1 MFEIILVLVSIL
13 GGGLATIAD
22 FGIGSF
28 IIPLLSLEIGT
39 GPAIIGVSIAHF
51 LGTSF
56 HFYMWREFVNRKVL
70 LAFGLPSAA
79 GGIIGALLN
88 SAIYNNILTVIFG
101 SLLIFAG
108 IMGLT
113 GLTEKLRFTGKV
125 GWISGALSGLLGGLV
140 GNQGGIRSASMLGF
154 GLTAKEYIA
163 TAAGIALMVDIA
175 RIPIYVVLQSAEI
188 VAIWRYVA
196 LASIG
201 VFIGTFLGGW
211 MLRKIPEKIF
221 RIGVSLIIYLVG
233 IFELTRL

>member
-1 MFEIILVLVSIL
+1 VFEVILVLVSIF
-13 GGGLATIAD
+13 GGGIATIAD

-28 IIPLLSLEIGT
+28 IIPLLSLKTGT
-39 GPAIIGVSIAHF
+39 GAAIIGVSIAHF
-51 LGTSF
+51 LGTGF
-56 HFYMWREFVNRKVL
+56 HFYTWREHVNRKVL
-70 LAFGLPSAA
+70 LGFGLPSAA
-79 GGIIGALLN
+79 GGIIGAFLN
-88 SAIYNNILTVIFG
+88 SAIYNSILTIIFG

-113 GLTEKLRFTGKV
+113 GLTERLRFTGKV

-163 TAAGIALMVDIA
+163 TAAGIALLVDIA
-175 RIPIYVVLQSAEI
+175 RIPIYVVLQSNEI
-188 VAIWRYVA
+188 IAIWQYIVFA
-196 LASIG
+196 TIG

-211 MLRKIPEKIF
+211 LLRKIPEKVF

-233 IFELTRL
+233 IFELTRH

>member
-1 MFEIILVLVSIL
+1 M
-13 GGGLATIAD
+13 
-22 FGIGSF
+22 
-28 IIPLLSLEIGT
+28 
-39 GPAIIGVSIAHF
+39 
-51 LGTSF
+51 
-56 HFYMWREFVNRKVL
+56 NRKVL
-70 LAFGLPSAA
+70 LGFGLPSAA
-79 GGIIGALLN
+79 GGIIGAFLN
-88 SAIYNNILTVIFG
+88 SAIYNNILTIIFG

-125 GWISGALSGLLGGLV
+125 GWVSGALSGLLGGLV